1 MAHTLNV
8 PMDIISLKPVDV
20 LTSPQNSPSWGS
32 WTTDG
37 MCSSAK
43 TACTTMKDRLQQVR
57 PLKWYL
63 NQYTYIIYQVV
74 IGTVAESSDKKMNHF
89 WALYFDYSYLFETL
103 NSEFS
108 FTNYLLRLP

>member
-1 MAHTLNV
+1 MSLYRINPDLQSFIGINTKLIQTVAHTLNV

-57 PLKWYL
+57 SLK
-63 NQYTYIIYQVV
+63 
-74 IGTVAESSDKKMNHF
+74 
-89 WALYFDYSYLFETL
+89 
-103 NSEFS
+103 
-108 FTNYLLRLP
+108 LRR

>member
-1 MAHTLNV
+1 MIKNPDLQFFIGINTKLIQTVAHTLNV
-8 PMDIISLKPVDV
+8 PMDIISLKPTDV

-57 PLKWYL
+57 SL
-63 NQYTYIIYQVV
+63 
-74 IGTVAESSDKKMNHF
+74 E
-89 WALYFDYSYLFETL
+89 
-103 NSEFS
+103 
-108 FTNYLLRLP
+108 LRR